1 MKRIGILGG
10 TFDIVHNG
18 HVDVA
23 KFVAKALG
31 LDKVLFV
38 TAGQPPHK
46 QSGVTDGEVR
56 HDLVVGAVEGNP
68 ELEASRIEL
77 DLPGLSYTYRTVTQL
92 AEMLAEQTGE
102 EVAITFILSAEYL
115 DPENPS
121 NVAKWEEAE
130 AFLAKVR
137 LAVVPRGKFTAE
149 LARQWA
155 DELTLENVFIFD
167 QQISSLSSG
176 IVRDAIKNGLSI
188 DSLVPPR
195 VVELVKHH
203 GIVYT

>member
-1 MKRIGILGG
+1 MKNIGILGG

-18 HVDVA
+18 HLDVA
-23 KFVAKALG
+23 KFVAKQLG
-31 LDKVLFV
+31 LDKVLLV
-38 TAGQPPHK
+38 TAGKPPHK
-46 QSGVTDGEVR
+46 QSGVLDSEVR
-56 HDLVVGAVEGNP
+56 HELVQGAVEGQP

-77 DLPGLSYTYRTVTQL
+77 DLPGLSYTYRTVIQL
-92 AEMLAEQTGE
+92 SELLAAQSGE

-121 NVAKWEEAE
+121 NVTKWDEAD
-130 AFLAKVR
+130 AFLARVQ
-137 LAVVPRGKFTAE
+137 LAVVPRGKYTAE
-149 LARQWA
+149 LARQWV
-155 DELTLENVFIFD
+155 DELKLTNARIFD

-195 VVELVKHH
+195 VVELVKRH

>member
-1 MKRIGILGG
+1 MKNIGILGG
-10 TFDIVHNG
+10 TYDIVHNG

-23 KFVAKALG
+23 KFVAKQLG
-31 LDKVLFV
+31 LDKVLLV

-46 QSGVTDGEVR
+46 MGVTDGEVR
-56 HDLVVGAVEGNP
+56 HELVQGAVEGNP

-77 DLPGLSYTYRTVTQL
+77 DLPGLSYTYRTVEQL
-92 AEMLAEQTGE
+92 AELLFAETGE

-121 NVAKWEEAE
+121 NVTRWEEAE
-130 AFLAKVR
+130 ALLARVQ
-137 LAVVPRGKFTAE
+137 LAVVPRGKYTAE
-149 LARQWA
+149 LARQWVE
-155 DELTLENVFIFD
+155 ELKLTNVRIFD

-176 IVRDAIKNGLSI
+176 IVRDAIKAGLSI

-195 VVELVKHH
+195 VVELVKKH
-203 GIVYT
+203 GIIFS